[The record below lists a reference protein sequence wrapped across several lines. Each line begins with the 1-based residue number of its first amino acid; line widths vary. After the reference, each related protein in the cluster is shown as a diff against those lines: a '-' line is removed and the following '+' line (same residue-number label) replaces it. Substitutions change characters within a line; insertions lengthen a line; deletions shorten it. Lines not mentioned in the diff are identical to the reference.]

1 MKRNTIIW
9 VEDRSETVLDEI
21 IFCEKQGFRV
31 EDCAT
36 VHGLAQLL
44 KEYKDK
50 TALVV
55 IDIMLYG
62 VMDLDSIDIKGV
74 YTDNGYRAG
83 WAIIQE
89 FLRSNKSEYIDIPIL
104 VVSSRLLGQ
113 EEKDIINI
121 LPGSK
126 IEFIEKGGPEW
137 KKSFRRYI
145 EKLARKLY

>member
-1 MKRNTIIW
+1 MKNNTIIW

-31 EDCAT
+31 EECAT

-44 KEYKDK
+44 KECKNK

-62 VMDLDSIDIKGV
+62 VMDLDPIGIKGV

-83 WAIIQE
+83 WAIIKE
-89 FLRSNKSEYIDIPIL
+89 FLRSNKSEYIGIPIL
-104 VVSSRLLGQ
+104 VVSSRLLGK
-113 EEKDIINI
+113 EEKDIINK

-126 IEFIEKGGPEW
+126 IEFIEKGGLEW
-137 KKSFRRYI
+137 KKSFRGYI
-145 EKLARKLY
+145 EELARKLS

>member
-1 MKRNTIIW
+1 MKNIIIW

-21 IFCEKQGFRV
+21 IFCEKHGFRV

-44 KEYKDK
+44 QEYKDK
-50 TALVV
+50 TVLFV

-62 VMDLDSIDIKGV
+62 VRDLEPINIKGV
-74 YTDNGYRAG
+74 YTDNGYKAG
-83 WAIIQE
+83 WAIIKE

-104 VVSSRLLGQ
+104 VVSSRLLGK
-113 EEKDIINI
+113 EEKDIINM

-137 KKSFRRYI
+137 KKDFRVYI
-145 EKLARKLY
+145 EKLALKLS

>member
-1 MKRNTIIW
+1 MKNNTIIW

-44 KEYKDK
+44 KEYNDK

-62 VMDLDSIDIKGV
+62 VRDLEPINIKGV
-74 YTDNGYRAG
+74 YTDNGYKAG
-83 WAIIQE
+83 WAIIKE
-89 FLRSNKSEYIDIPIL
+89 FLRSNKEYIDIPIL
-104 VVSSRLLGQ
+104 VVTSRSLGK
-113 EEKDIINI
+113 EEKDIINK

-126 IEFIEKGGPEW
+126 IEFIEKGGLEW
-137 KKSFRRYI
+137 KKSFRGYI
-145 EKLARKLY
+145 EKLRHKLS

>member
-1 MKRNTIIW
+1 MKKNTIIW

-44 KEYKDK
+44 QENKDK

-62 VMDLDSIDIKGV
+62 VRDLDPINIKGV
-74 YTDNGYRAG
+74 YTDNGYKAG
-83 WAIIQE
+83 WAIIKE

-104 VVSSRLLGQ
+104 VVTSRSLGK
-113 EEKDIINI
+113 EEKDIINK
-121 LPGSK
+121 LAGSR

-137 KKSFRRYI
+137 KKSFRGYI
-145 EKLARKLY
+145 EELTRKLS